1 MALTDLIRKKSTS
14 HNASAIHAIPATRE
28 GRGSS
33 KIAKIASIAI
43 AKPDVAKDCI
53 LEKLRLFR
61 FDLVAR
67 DIEDGYPAVSPE
79 RVNNMAWEFM
89 QVDGM
94 AFSAALHLA
103 AQIVTECNVAAS
115 ESAYEDVRALWRRL
129 TRNLD

>member
-1 MALTDLIRKKSTS
+1 MALTDLIRKRAAGKSA
-14 HNASAIHAIPATRE
+14 N
-28 GRGSS
+28 
-33 KIAKIASIAI
+33 AI
-43 AKPDVAKDCI
+43 AANPANPKGRETGKLAGLARLALANPNAEKGGI

-67 DIEDGYPAVSPE
+67 DIEDGYPAVSLE

-89 QVDGM
+89 QADGM

-103 AQIVTECNVAAS
+103 AQIVAECDVTAS
-115 ESAYEDVRALWRRL
+115 EAAYEDVRALWRRL